1 MKKENNK
8 LAYREPETLVTAVE
22 TEGFICESIVTVKF
36 EVEVDEH
43 VNKESE
49 SIDFDSDW

>member
-1 MKKENNK
+1 MKKKYNK
-8 LAYREPETLVTAVE
+8 LAYQEPETLVSTVE
-22 TEGFICESIVTVKF
+22 CEGFICESLVLVKF

>member
-22 TEGFICESIVTVKF
+22 TEGFICESIVTVKLNA
-36 EVEVDEH
+36 EVDEY
-43 VNKESE
+43 VNKGME
-49 SIDFDSDW
+49 DLVFDTDY